1 MMNWQLD
8 QHTMNLVLVI
18 LVGLVLVLQLF
29 DLRILRSSKRLQ
41 EKNHR
46 LLSQLLKLALLEQS
60 SIEAL
65 NESEHYGDDDDEP
78 DVHLLKDV

>member
-1 MMNWQLD
+1 MNWPLD
-8 QHTMNLVLVI
+8 QYALLLITLSLI
-18 LVGLVLVLQLF
+18 GLILVLQLF
-29 DLRILRSSKRLQ
+29 ALRAMRSSKSLQ